1 MTPYL
6 SDNQSVSILTWT
18 ANATFE
24 AAQTI
29 KCNV

>member
-29 KCNV
+29 I